1 MDYGHDLRFGSF
13 ITPTAS
19 PAQNPVV
26 LAQVSEAAGL
36 DLVTYQDHPYQP
48 AFLDTWTLMSYVAAV
63 TERIHIAANVI
74 NVPLRMPTLPR
85 AAASLDLLSGG
96 RFDLALGAGAFWDAI
111 AAMGGPRRT
120 PGEAVTALE
129 EVIDIVRE
137 TWRTDERG
145 GVFHDGPAYPVRGAK
160 RGPRP
165 AHDIP
170 IWIGALKP
178 RMLRLIGRK
187 GDGWLPSE
195 AMMQPGDLD
204 EGMARIDDA
213 ARGAGREP
221 EQIRRLLNIGPEADT
236 RSWAHRLAA
245 LTLNSGVST
254 FILASDD
261 PQTLHRFG
269 QEVAPAVRE
278 LVEYER
284 GARGTSAADPRSRS
298 VRAARVTGIA
308 YDDVPAG
315 LRAIE
320 PGDFDYADV
329 RNTYTRGGSPA
340 LVLLPEDT
348 AQVADAVRFA
358 AQHPNVPLSVR
369 SAGHG
374 ISGQSTNDG
383 GLVINLRALNT
394 IEVLDEERRL
404 VRIGAG
410 ARWSEVA
417 AALGEHGW
425 ALSSGDSGGVGVGGL
440 ATAGGIGYFT
450 REHGLTIDRL
460 RAAEIVLA
468 DGSVRR
474 VDAEH
479 DADLFWAIRG
489 AGANM
494 GVVTHFD
501 FEAIEVGPIGHAR
514 LIYDASDLEELF
526 TVWGRVVTE
535 SPRDTTAFLTVAPQR
550 GGRFIAIAAIVVDQ
564 SDPDTVLSRLQPFA
578 QVAPI
583 LDQSAQITTYA
594 QVIAGADDGPQQ
606 GQGSPVTRSGLFRDL
621 STDVVTA
628 AAALVRSGQTYFFQI
643 RALGGAASDV
653 DADETAFAHREAQFS
668 LAAFGT
674 EADRLALM
682 WEPLGSHSLG
692 LYTSFE
698 ASDRPARIE
707 EAFPPRVLAR
717 LRSIKQRVDP
727 QHRFRD
733 NFPVGSGTSD

>member
-48 AFLDTWTLMSYVAAV
+48 AFLDTWTLMAYVAAV

-120 PGEAVTALE
+120 AGEAVTALE
-129 EVIDIVRE
+129 EAIRIVRD
-137 TWRTDERG
+137 TWRTDARG
-145 GVFHDGPAYPVRGAK
+145 GVFHDGPAYPVHGAK

-178 RMLRLIGRK
+178 RMLRLIGRT

-195 AMMQPGDLD
+195 SMMQPGDLD
-204 EGMARIDDA
+204 EGMVRIDDA
-213 ARGAGREP
+213 ARAAGREP

-278 LVEYER
+278 LVEHER
-284 GARGTSAADPRSRS
+284 AARGTAAADTRSRS
-298 VRAARVTGIA
+298 VRAARVAGIA

-320 PGDFDYADV
+320 PGDFDYANV

-348 AQVADAVRFA
+348 AQVSEAVRFA
-358 AQHPNVPLSVR
+358 ARHPDVPLSVR

-383 GLVINLRALNT
+383 GLVINLRALNS

-440 ATAGGIGYFT
+440 ATAGGIGYFS
-450 REHGLTIDRL
+450 REYGLTIDRL
-460 RAAEIVLA
+460 RAAQIVLA
-468 DGSVRR
+468 DGSKHR

-479 DADLFWAIRG
+479 DADLFWAVRG

-494 GVVTHFD
+494 GIVTHFD

-564 SDPDTVLSRLQPFA
+564 ADPDIVLSRLQPFA

-583 LDQSAQITTYA
+583 LDQSAHITTYA
-594 QVIAGADDGPQQ
+594 QVVAGADDGPQQ
-606 GQGSPVTRSGLFRDL
+606 GQGAPITRSGLFRDL
-621 STDVVTA
+621 SPEVVTA
-628 AAALVRSGQTYFFQI
+628 AAALVRSGQTPFFQI

-653 DADETAFAHREAQFS
+653 DADETAFAHREAQLS
-668 LAAFGT
+668 LVAFGSD
-674 EADRLALM
+674 ADRLGLM
-682 WEPLGSHSLG
+682 WEPLGSHSIG

-698 ASDRPARIE
+698 ASNRPARID
-707 EAFPPRVLAR
+707 EAFPPHVLAR
-717 LRSIKQRVDP
+717 LRRIKQRVDP
-727 QHRFRD
+727 HRLFRD
-733 NFPVGSGTSD
+733 NFPVGSDASE